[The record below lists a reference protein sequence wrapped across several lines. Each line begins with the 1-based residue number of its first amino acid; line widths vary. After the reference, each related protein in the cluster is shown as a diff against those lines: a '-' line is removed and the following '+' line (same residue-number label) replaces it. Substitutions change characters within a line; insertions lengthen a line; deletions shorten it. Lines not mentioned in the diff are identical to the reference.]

1 MGEGWVGGGGWEKSP
16 LFPLQH
22 SAADPPPSHLQDSR
36 KPERPRQTQNSHKA
50 PDQPL
55 LALVLFK
62 MSLSEAL
69 TEIWCWPLAE
79 TSRAELTEVC
89 MTLPWKWK
97 ARVVC
102 AALVYRPMRWE
113 KSVLFFGV
121 KGGHLLFFCQTTTA
135 CCISYV
141 SFWSPSSA
149 FIHPYLAIL
158 PQNLQSFLAN
168 LFIS

>member
-16 LFPLQH
+16 LFPLQRA
-22 SAADPPPSHLQDSR
+22 AADPPPSHLQDSR
-36 KPERPRQTQNSHKA
+36 QPERPRQTQNSHKA
-50 PDQPL
+50 PNQPL

-69 TEIWCWPLAE
+69 TEIWCRPLAE
-79 TSRAELTEVC
+79 NSRAELTQVC
-89 MTLPWKWK
+89 MTSHVNEKRGLSVP
-97 ARVVC
+97 
-102 AALVYRPMRWE
+102 PMSTGPCDGKRMCYTLE
-113 KSVLFFGV
+113 SKVATS
-121 KGGHLLFFCQTTTA
+121 FFCQTTTA
-135 CCISYV
+135 CCISYA

-168 LFIS
+168 LFIR

>member
-89 MTLPWKWK
+89 MTLPWK
-97 ARVVC
+97 
-102 AALVYRPMRWE
+102 
-113 KSVLFFGV
+113 
-121 KGGHLLFFCQTTTA
+121 
-135 CCISYV
+135 
-141 SFWSPSSA
+141 
-149 FIHPYLAIL
+149 
-158 PQNLQSFLAN
+158 
-168 LFIS
+168 